1 MTAPQRRWDGSH
13 GTDSNA
19 ALFKSFLMAGYECSS
34 QRRRDGKRLDLA
46 AATGHARWS
55 DKDYAQ
61 LAGLGIQCARDGL
74 RWHLIESRPG
84 HYDWSSFLPM
94 FRAAREAGIQVVWDL
109 SHYGYPDDVDIW
121 RPQFP
126 DRFAQF
132 AGAVA
137 RLMRQEGEVAPFFA
151 PINEMSFWSWA
162 GGDVGYFNPGAHGR
176 GLELKHQL
184 VRASIAAI
192 EAVRDVLPAAR
203 FIQCDPVIHVVSGSR
218 RAEDGETAERH
229 RMIQFE
235 AWDMLTGR
243 QWPGLGGQEKY
254 LDIVGANF
262 YPQNQWVH
270 GGGVIPRGSPD
281 HRPLAGMLT
290 ELHQR
295 YQRPILLSETGCEDE
310 ERVPWF
316 NYVADQTLMAMDRG
330 VPMEGICWYPFLDYP
345 GWDDG
350 RYCPTG
356 LFGYPDGE
364 GNRAAF
370 HPMHLQAQ
378 ALQQRMMAR
387 AQRTPIRELPSPLPH
402 PSTVGATL

>member
-1 MTAPQRRWDGSH
+1 MTAPQRRWDGTH
-13 GTDSNA
+13 GADGNA

-46 AATGHARWS
+46 DATGHARWAS
-55 DKDYAQ
+55 NDYAQ
-61 LAGLGIQCARDGL
+61 LAGLGIGCARDGL

-94 FRAAREAGIQVVWDL
+94 LRAAHERGIQVIWDL
-109 SHYGYPDDVDIW
+109 CHYGYPDDLDIW
-121 RPQFP
+121 RPEFV
-126 DRFAQF
+126 DRFARF
-132 AGAVA
+132 AGAA
-137 RLMRQEGEVAPFFA
+137 AALMREEGAAIPFYA

-192 EAVRDVLPAAR
+192 EAVRDVIPSAR
-203 FIQCDPVIHVVSGSR
+203 FIQCDPVIHVVSGSKR
-218 RAEDGETAERH
+218 GEDHEKAERH
-229 RMIQFE
+229 RMAQFE

-243 QWPGLGGQEKY
+243 QWPGLGGHEKY
-254 LDIVGANF
+254 LDILGANF
-262 YPQNQWVH
+262 YPHNQWVF
-270 GGGVIPRGSPD
+270 GGGMIPRGSPD
-281 HRPLAGMLT
+281 YRPLAGMLK
-290 ELHQR
+290 ELHHR
-295 YQRPILLSETGCEDE
+295 YQRPVLLSETGCEDE

-316 NYVADQTLMAMDRG
+316 NYVVEQSLLALDRG
-330 VPMEGICWYPFLDYP
+330 VPMEGVCWYPFLDYP

-364 GNRAAF
+364 GNRAPF

-378 ALQQRMMAR
+378 ALQQHMMVR
-387 AQRTPIRELPSPLPH
+387 AQRTPIRESAGLAH
-402 PSTVGATL
+402 EK